1 MTGAARVGVP
11 GLPDPVP
18 SDGDPMGVTADVRH
32 RSRRNRG
39 EAAQCEGCNEDPAQ
53 HPGAG

>member
-1 MTGAARVGVP
+1 MTGTARVRVP

-18 SDGDPMGVTADVRH
+18 SDGDPVGVTADVRH
-32 RSRRNRG
+32 RSHRNRG
-39 EAAQCEGCNEDPAQ
+39 EAAQCEGYNEDPAQ